1 MTLHPPLIDWARGM
15 TERVDV
21 YYDFRSPYA
30 YFAAWRIHQRQFVPP
45 VAVEWR
51 WHPVSIDILLN
62 LQAGR
67 DPWAAYVDPLA
78 PPKRRH
84 LVTDVR
90 RSAAFYGAPLAP
102 PFVPRPDPAAALCA
116 ALVLDQSG
124 IQYDAF
130 LTAVFDEMWCRAGNI
145 GARKCWQAALSGRL
159 WASAFWSKRRRI
171 RWKVRSLLKL

>member
-1 MTLHPPLIDWARGM
+1 
-15 TERVDV
+15 
-21 YYDFRSPYA
+21 
-30 YFAAWRIHQRQFVPP
+30 VPP

-102 PFVPRPDPAAALCA
+102 PFVPRPDSAPALCA

-124 IQYDAF
+124 IRYDAF
-130 LTAVFDEMWCRAGNI
+130 LMAVFDEMWCRSGNI
-145 GARKCWQAALSGRL
+145 GAHDVLANCLRRASVGDGILEQAVSDQAKGVLAAHTVKAYNDGIFGVPSFVFKDEVFFGADRL
-159 WASAFWSKRRRI
+159 DMLGWRMPA
-171 RWKVRSLLKL
+171 